1 MRWSF
6 QIARVAGIDVKIHAT
21 FFLLLAWYGW
31 MFYEQGGAPAAVQGI
46 VFILLLFLCVLL
58 HEFGHAFAARAYGI
72 RTPDITLL
80 PIGGVARLERMPQN
94 PWQELII
101 AISGPAVNIV
111 IGSVLLAF
119 LAAKFSF
126 QDILRIDRAGSDLL
140 VNLMTVNFFLVAFN
154 ALPAFP
160 MDGGRVL
167 RSLLA
172 MKFNYVTA
180 TTVAARTGQVVAVL
194 FAVGGFFGSPL
205 LIFIAAFVFL
215 GAQQELAYAKFRAGM
230 AKRRVSEIMQ
240 ADVAAVPA
248 DVTCAVAIES
258 VRHSRQPIFP
268 VLDASMRAVG
278 VVTPADLADQPWRIV
293 REVLRPVASAPAQM
307 PVDVF
312 LGAFQPGE
320 VVVVANPA
328 GQMVGLVQHPGA

>member
-1 MRWSF
+1 MRWSY
-6 QIARVAGIDVKIHAT
+6 QIARVSGIDVKIHVT

-31 MFYEQGGAPAAVQGI
+31 MFYQQGGTPAAVQGI
-46 VFILLLFLCVLL
+46 LFILLLFLCVLL
-58 HEFGHAFAARAYGI
+58 HEFGHAFAAKAYGI

-94 PWQELII
+94 PVQELVI
-101 AISGPAVNIV
+101 AVAGPAVNVV
-111 IGSVLLAF
+111 IGAVIFLV
-119 LAAKFSF
+119 LAAKFNIS
-126 QDILRIDRAGSDLL
+126 DMMRIDRAGGDLL

-194 FAVGGFFGSPL
+194 FAIGGFFGSPL

-215 GAQQELAYAKFRAGM
+215 GAQQELAYAKFRAGI
-230 AKRRVSEIMQ
+230 ARRRISEIMQ
-240 ADVAAVPA
+240 SDVAALPGDA
-248 DVTCAVAIES
+248 TCAAALQL
-258 VRHSRQPIFP
+258 VRFSPQPVFP
-268 VLDASMRAVG
+268 VLDGTMRAIG
-278 VVTPADLADQPWRIV
+278 VVTLAELADQPWRLV
-293 REVLRPVASAPAQM
+293 QDVCRPAPSAPSQM
-307 PVDVF
+307 SVDDF
-312 LGAFQPGE
+312 LNRFQPGE
-320 VVVVANPA
+320 VVIVENPS
-328 GQMVGLVQHPGA
+328 GQMVGLVRHPGG